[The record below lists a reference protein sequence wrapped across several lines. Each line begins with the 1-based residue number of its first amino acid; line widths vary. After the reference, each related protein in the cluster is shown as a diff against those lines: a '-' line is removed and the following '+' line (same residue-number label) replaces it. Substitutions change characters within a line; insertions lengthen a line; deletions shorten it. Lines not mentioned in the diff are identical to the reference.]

1 MALWGHLQWEPVP
14 SQRSPWLSHRTNEKL
29 CKGTLQEY
37 LMIVSVEAQSSLCNK
52 TRRKPQDFPNIF
64 KSKDS
69 KLSDPLLIYVNLW
82 PKKRGLLRQLPWE
95 SSNLYTLLVW
105 LLILILIP
113 LHQDPEVSFSPK
125 CWHLPKLFLKR
136 SKTLYFPEEKNGY
149 LIVVHVM
156 ERRGNGIIH
165 GGEGVK

>member
-14 SQRSPWLSHRTNEKL
+14 SQSPCLSHRTNDKL

-37 LMIVSVEAQSSLCNK
+37 WMIVSVEAQSSLCYK
-52 TRRKPQDFPNIF
+52 TRRKPQDIPNIF
-64 KSKDS
+64 KSKGS
-69 KLSDPLLIYVNLW
+69 KLSDPFLIYINLW

-95 SSNLYTLLVW
+95 SSSLYTLLVW

-125 CWHLPKLFLKR
+125 MLTFTQTIFKEVQD
-136 SKTLYFPEEKNGY
+136 YVFPRGKKWLSYCCSHYGKERKWDY
-149 LIVVHVM
+149 TWW
-156 ERRGNGIIH
+156 RRG
-165 GGEGVK
+165 